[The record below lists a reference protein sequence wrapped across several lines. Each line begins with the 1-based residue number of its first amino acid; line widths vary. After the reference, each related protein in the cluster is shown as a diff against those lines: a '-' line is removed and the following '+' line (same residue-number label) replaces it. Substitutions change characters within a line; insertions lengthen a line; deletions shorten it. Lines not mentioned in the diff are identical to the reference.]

1 MHNQSYWLDRFK
13 EAKGFTS
20 DYKLG
25 KHWAKHSAQISQMRS
40 GKTKLTFG
48 ACLEIAETLSI
59 DPIEILAAL
68 EFQRTEDE
76 YERDIIKKHFFRRFG
91 RGLTVIFM
99 TMACGMSF
107 MGISR
112 SESVEELNIYTSHN
126 IRICTILNTFYN
138 NTSQI

>member
-20 DYKLG
+20 DYQLG

-91 RGLTVIFM
+91 RSLTAIYM
-99 TMACGMSF
+99 MMACGVSF
-107 MGISR
+107 MGIFSGEISDER
-112 SESVEELNIYTSHN
+112 FPVLRIIY
-126 IRICTILNTFYN
+126 IM
-138 NTSQI
+138 

>member
-20 DYKLG
+20 DYQVG
-25 KHWAKHSAQISQMRS
+25 KHWAKNTAQMSQIRS

-48 ACLEIAETLSI
+48 ACLEIAEALNI

-68 EFQRTEDE
+68 EFQRTDDE

-91 RGLTVIFM
+91 RSLTAIFM
-99 TMACGMSF
+99 TVACVVSF

-112 SESVEELNIYTSHN
+112 DANAEELTPYTSHN
-126 IRICTILNTFYN
+126 IYYVSGTATLRL
-138 NTSQI
+138 

>member
-20 DYKLG
+20 DYQLG

-91 RGLTVIFM
+91 RGLTAIFM
-99 TMACGMSF
+99 TVAFGAF
-107 MGISR
+107 LMGISR
-112 SESVEELNIYTSHN
+112 EAFAAEPDPLSSHN
-126 IRICTILNTFYN
+126 IYYGSGVAVEWLLGKL
-138 NTSQI
+138 

>member
-20 DYKLG
+20 DYQVG
-25 KHWAKHSAQISQMRS
+25 KHWAKNTAQMSQIRS

-48 ACLEIAETLSI
+48 ACLEIAEALSI

-91 RGLTVIFM
+91 RSLTVMFM
-99 TMACGMSF
+99 TVACGMSF

-112 SESVEELNIYTSHN
+112 SESVKEQNTYTSHN
-126 IRICTILNTFYN
+126 IYYVK
-138 NTSQI
+138 

>member
-20 DYKLG
+20 DYQVG
-25 KHWAKHSAQISQMRS
+25 KHWAKNTAQMSQIRS

-48 ACLEIAETLSI
+48 ACLEIAEELNI

-91 RGLTVIFM
+91 RSLTAIYM
-99 TMACGMSF
+99 MMACGVSF
-107 MGISR
+107 MGIFSGEISDER
-112 SESVEELNIYTSHN
+112 FPVLRIIYIMLN
-126 IRICTILNTFYN
+126 
-138 NTSQI
+138 